1 MRPQSHTTLAEPPRQ
16 KGAVAP
22 AAFEDRGLAMQ
33 QRRPVMLVVLDG
45 WGWREDP
52 ADNAV
57 RQARTPSFDRLWA
70 GRPHALLHTSGED
83 VGLPP
88 GQMGNSEV
96 GHLNIGAGRLV
107 KQDLPRINAAIAS
120 GEIARAPALRRLIER
135 LRQTGGTCH
144 LLGLVSPGGVHSH
157 QEHAAALA
165 RILAAAGV
173 PTLVHAVT
181 DGRDTPPRSAD
192 EDIARLIAA
201 LPPSVRVAT
210 VSGRYYAM
218 DRDKRWE
225 RVAKAYAAIAQAQA
239 PRFPDAGAVIA
250 DAYAHDVGD
259 EFVVPAV
266 VGDYRGMRDG
276 DGVLCFNFRA
286 DRVREILAALL
297 DPAFSGFARARNI
310 RFAAAAGMTQY
321 SEELD
326 ALLET
331 IFPPQ
336 TLTNVLGQVV
346 ADAGRAQLRM
356 AETEKYA
363 HVTYFLNG
371 GEERRYPGEDR
382 ILVPSP
388 KVATYDLKPEMSAPE
403 LTDKAVEAIAS
414 GKYDLIVLNYA
425 NPDMVGHTG
434 SLAAAIKAVETVDT
448 GLGRIA
454 EAIERAGGALLVTA
468 DHGNC
473 ELMRDPATGGPH
485 TSHTTNPVPVLLL
498 GGGDAALANGRLA
511 DVAPTLLALMD
522 LPQPAEMTGV
532 SLLRRVRPK
541 IQMSR
546 SPSTSAI
553 E

>member
-1 MRPQSHTTLAEPPRQ
+1 MQ
-16 KGAVAP
+16 K
-22 AAFEDRGLAMQ
+22 
-33 QRRPVMLVVLDG
+33 RRPVMLVVLDG
-45 WGWREDP
+45 WGWREE
-52 ADNAV
+52 ATDNAI

-70 GRPHALLHTSGED
+70 SCPHALLRTSGKE

-107 KQDLPRINAAIAS
+107 MQDLPRINEAVSS
-120 GEIARAPALRRLIER
+120 GEIGSAPALQSLIER
-135 LRQTGGTCH
+135 LRGSGGTCH
-144 LLGLVSPGGVHSH
+144 LMGLMSPGGVHSH
-157 QEHAAALA
+157 QDHAAALA
-165 RILAAAGV
+165 RILAGAAV
-173 PTLVHAVT
+173 PTVVHAFT
-181 DGRDTPPRSAD
+181 DGRDTPPRSAG

-201 LPPSVRVAT
+201 LPRSVAVAT

-218 DRDKRWE
+218 DRDRRWD
-225 RVAKAYAAIAQAQA
+225 RVAKAYHTIAEAEG

-250 DAYAHDVGD
+250 DAYAHDIGD

-266 VGDYRGMRDG
+266 VGGYRGMRDG

-297 DPAFSGFARARNI
+297 DPDFAGFPRRRSI

-321 SEELD
+321 SEQLD
-326 ALLET
+326 ALLQT

-336 TLTNVLGQVV
+336 SLAHVLGEVV
-346 ADAGRAQLRM
+346 AEAGRTQLRM
-356 AETEKYA
+356 AETEKYP

-371 GEERRYPGEDR
+371 GEEKRYRGEER
-382 ILVPSP
+382 IMVPSP
-388 KVATYDLKPEMSAPE
+388 KVATYDLQPEMSAPE
-403 LTDKAVEAIAS
+403 LTDKAVEAIGS

-434 SLAAAIKAVETVDT
+434 SLGAAIKAVETVDT

-454 EAIERAGGALLVTA
+454 EAIARAGGALLVTA

-473 ELMRDPATGGPH
+473 EMMRDPDSGGPH
-485 TSHTTNPVPVLLL
+485 TAHTTNPVPVLVT
-498 GGGDAALANGRLA
+498 GGGDVSLVDGRLA
-511 DVAPTLLALMD
+511 DIAPTLLELMG
-522 LPQPAEMTGV
+522 LATPAEMTGR
-532 SLLRRVRPK
+532 SLLRRLRSGDQ
-541 IQMSR
+541 ISR
-546 SPSTSAI
+546 KPSTSAI